1 MGRRKTSEQTEGDV
15 AVAERTSTAKQYRV
29 IMLNDD
35 YTPMDFVVSV
45 LEGIFKLSPA
55 EATQVMLRVHRQG
68 KGLCGVFSKQIAEAK
83 IALTHQK
90 AKAAGHPLKCI
101 MEEA

>member
-1 MGRRKTSEQTEGDV
+1 MGKKKTSEQVEGGV
-15 AVAERTSTAKQYRV
+15 AVEERTATAKQYKV

-45 LEGIFKLSPA
+45 LESIFMLSPA
-55 EATQVMLRVHRQG
+55 ESTQVMLRVHRQG
-68 KGLCGVFSKQIAEAK
+68 RALCGIYTKQIAEAK

-90 AKAAGHPLKCI
+90 AKAAGHPLRCI
-101 MEEA
+101 MEEE